1 MGKHSKPTL
10 VRLVGDDTIYL
21 QVDDWKEEN
30 GYGFFSLN
38 NAGESAQI
46 LLDAACL
53 KTVMDVFVLSASEP
67 HWHVD
72 MVDRGWNERL
82 GVRLITHS
90 EWVTKGL
97 FSDEYVV
104 SEIVEK
110 A

>member
-10 VRLVGDDTIYL
+10 VRLVGGDTTYL
-21 QVDDWKEEN
+21 QVNDWKEEN
-30 GYGFFSLN
+30 GFGFFSLD

-53 KTVMDVFVLSASEP
+53 TTVVDVFVLSASEP

-72 MVDRGWNERL
+72 MVHRSWGYE
-82 GVRLITHS
+82 VRLVPHS
-90 EWVTKGL
+90 RWVVQRL
-97 FSDEYVV
+97 FSDEYVLN
-104 SEIVEK
+104 EILEK